1 MIGPKITTKM
11 IVPVISALV
20 ISSARLL
27 VEVLPKKPPII
38 PESPVPMRLP
48 MYIMVIHIQKH
59 FNRVERPIPSFCLP
73 SSGSFLII
81 SKSTG
86 KAIRYNGKN
95 DTM

>member
-27 VEVLPKKPPII
+27 VEVLPKKPPIT

-48 MYIMVIHIQKH
+48 IYIMVMHIQKH
-59 FNRVERPIPSFCLP
+59 FKRVKKPMPSFCLP
-73 SSGSFLII
+73 SLGSFLII

-86 KAIRYNGKN
+86 KATRYNGKN